1 MSSDLHFREVIRPPL
16 WLVAFIAMLLASLV
30 IAVWAAFTNTAA
42 SYTAI
47 ASIFLLAAFYRA
59 NIHKIEVEGQE
70 LRIDRAHV
78 ELKYLGRVT
87 LLPQDEFLIER
98 TRNFNPA
105 AYPAIIYWVSRGI
118 KVEINDQRDPTPY
131 WLIST
136 KRGEELSALLANRL

>member
-16 WLVAFIAMLLASLV
+16 WLVAFISMLLASLV
-30 IAVWAAFTNTAA
+30 IAVWAAFTNAAA

-59 NIHKIEVEGQE
+59 NTHRIEVDSKE
-70 LRIDRAHV
+70 LRIDLAHI
-78 ELKYLGRVT
+78 ELTYLGEVA
-87 LLPQDEFLIER
+87 LLPQEVFLIER

-105 AYPAIIYWVSRGI
+105 AYPAIIYWVPKGI
-118 KVEINDQRDPTPY
+118 KVEIKDERDPTPY